1 MNQLRYKA
9 KQPQSNS
16 MEPSESNNNNI
27 NNLFS
32 SPPVRHARYTP
43 LYRAKETNINSLEL
57 FIENIEKDIFD
68 TAAVRNVRP
77 NISKEEKEA
86 LKEIRSWNN
95 QTVRVQDKGSRFVIL
110 DNNDYEQKIQTQID
124 RSSFN
129 QLEEDPS
136 KKFDMQINS
145 WVLKWHRKKVL
156 DGSHTLY
163 PTIQDQ
169 GKYMAT
175 SKRIKQIIPQ
185 E

>member
-1 MNQLRYKA
+1 M
-9 KQPQSNS
+9 
-16 MEPSESNNNNI
+16 
-27 NNLFS
+27 
-32 SPPVRHARYTP
+32 
-43 LYRAKETNINSLEL
+43 
-57 FIENIEKDIFD
+57 
-68 TAAVRNVRP
+68 
-77 NISKEEKEA
+77 
-86 LKEIRSWNN
+86 
-95 QTVRVQDKGSRFVIL
+95 
-110 DNNDYEQKIQTQID
+110 QTQID

>member
-1 MNQLRYKA
+1 MNQLRYKV
-9 KQPQSNS
+9 KQSQSTS
-16 MEPSESNNNNI
+16 IEPSESNNNNI
-27 NNLFS
+27 NNSFS
-32 SPPVRHARYTP
+32 SPPVRYTRYTP

-68 TAAVRNVRP
+68 TTAVINLP
-77 NISKEEKEA
+77 TNISKEEKEA
-86 LKEIRSWNN
+86 LKEIRWWNN
-95 QTVRVQDKGSRFVIL
+95 QTVHVQDKGSRFVIL
-110 DNNDYEQKIQTQID
+110 ENNDYEQKMQTQID